1 VELDLTQIFLVKL
14 LCMAVVEL
22 AQVHLQ
28 VPYRPVEEVM
38 TIHRQQIEAAVDHNQ
53 EQIVGLPLQV
63 QQVL

>member
-1 VELDLTQIFLVKL
+1 
-14 LCMAVVEL
+14 MAVVEL

-53 EQIVGLPLQV
+53 QQIVGLPLQV